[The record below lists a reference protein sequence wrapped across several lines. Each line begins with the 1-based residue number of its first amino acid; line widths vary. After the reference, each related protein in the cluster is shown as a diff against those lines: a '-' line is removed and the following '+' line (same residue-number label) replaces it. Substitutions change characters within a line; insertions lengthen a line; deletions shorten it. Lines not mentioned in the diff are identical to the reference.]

1 MVLDEPRGQ
10 RHRGQRHR
18 NAVCLL
24 REQLFRHHR
33 PGRTAGRRHER
44 QLFGDLLDEVLRL
57 LRRTQVGADR
67 DLDDVG
73 EAELLH
79 RGAQLARRNLGAELT
94 DERRRYGSVNALACL
109 NRSDHLEDLR
119 LVRDR
124 AERAVD
130 QTLSAG
136 NALVVI
142 NIRAAVLVR
151 VDSVHA
157 AGRGARAL
165 LMVDGLVRAYIDA
178 AAALDALILIDDG
191 LAGER
196 VDGDRALRADLD
208 ARTRHAALAHIGH
221 ADLIFRAGV
230 AGKLDDVDE
239 RRGVVGLLLGR
250 RVDVVGQR
258 RMLSRAAAR
267 QTHRQTQAFA
277 YDRALQKN
285 ILAIGCYLARHD
297 VIRQRLDAAVG
308 RPLGMVRHTRD
319 LGKNTVSNVSNSSFH
334 ASHEIISSLC
344 VPCNHSYPL
353 KSRRVSKE
361 ALRRTFV
368 LIVPS
373 FVRT

>member
-1 MVLDEPRGQ
+1 
-10 RHRGQRHR
+10 
-18 NAVCLL
+18 
-24 REQLFRHHR
+24 
-33 PGRTAGRRHER
+33 
-44 QLFGDLLDEVLRL
+44 
-57 LRRTQVGADR
+57 
-67 DLDDVG
+67 
-73 EAELLH
+73 
-79 RGAQLARRNLGAELT
+79 
-94 DERRRYGSVNALACL
+94 
-109 NRSDHLEDLR
+109 
-119 LVRDR
+119 
-124 AERAVD
+124 
-130 QTLSAG
+130 
-136 NALVVI
+136 
-142 NIRAAVLVR
+142 
-151 VDSVHA
+151 
-157 AGRGARAL
+157 
-165 LMVDGLVRAYIDA
+165 MVDGLVRAYIDA
-178 AAALDALILIDDG
+178 AAALDALVLIDDG

-208 ARTRHAALAHIGH
+208 ARTRHATLAHIGH

-239 RRGVVGLLLGR
+239 RRGVVGRLLGR

-277 YDRALQKN
+277 YDSALQKN